1 MPTYLIHTTDNM
13 NTSYRI
19 IIINDCL
26 SFFKTYQSKNV
37 FKFLYTYTFAASQAQ
52 RYQFH
57 YDLSTYLHLNYA

>member
-37 FKFLYTYTFAASQAQ
+37 FDRTNVFKFLYTYTFAASQAQ

-57 YDLSTYLHLNYA
+57 YNLSTY